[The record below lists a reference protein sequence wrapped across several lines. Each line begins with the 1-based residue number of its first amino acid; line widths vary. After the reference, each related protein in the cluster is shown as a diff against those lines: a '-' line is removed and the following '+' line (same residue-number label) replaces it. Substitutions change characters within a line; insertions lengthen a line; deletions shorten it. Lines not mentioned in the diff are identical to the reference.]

1 MMSFTLSLALKPLLN
16 LKLISYFTTNK
27 RFSFLF
33 LDKTSNDEIRVKKKR
48 KEKQL
53 RVLKQ

>member
-33 LDKTSNDEIRVKKKR
+33 HDKTSNDEMIVK